1 MIRTPSMRQEER
13 YLATLGRVLN
23 RQVHVAS
30 AEISDGPTR
39 PLLLGIPHI
48 QSSKSDLLVHLIT
61 LTSLRSCLAAPGK
74 SLIRAVVKGV
84 VRQMGQDGVTSSK
97 RMMQTPENSGG
108 ETSVR
113 DGILA
118 GGSLDEVG
126 AQSLGTD
133 ADSGGGEGQEDRSL
147 CNSLRARGL
156 LRGQPPSLAGAEG
169 LGRRGALG
177 LRRDPPDVPEE
188 AAKSALP
195 DLLSQWTV
203 PSGASNPSCQSAAR
217 CIPLATCQL
226 SSSAPDP
233 RASL

>member
-1 MIRTPSMRQEER
+1 
-13 YLATLGRVLN
+13 
-23 RQVHVAS
+23 
-30 AEISDGPTR
+30 
-39 PLLLGIPHI
+39 
-48 QSSKSDLLVHLIT
+48 
-61 LTSLRSCLAAPGK
+61 
-74 SLIRAVVKGV
+74 
-84 VRQMGQDGVTSSK
+84 
-97 RMMQTPENSGG
+97 MMQTPENSGG

-113 DGILA
+113 GGILA

-156 LRGQPPSLAGAEG
+156 LCGQPPSLAGAEG